1 LQSPT
6 ESAEAKTD
14 PRFLLQPSAQFVEGS
29 VRRRRDPVEHLP
41 QLGWGEFRVG
51 SSAMRQ
57 GSDIAPLPLL
67 AQQFVNEGF
76 VYAKQFGDLP
86 FAANLAFYGFHYA
99 FSQV

>member
-1 LQSPT
+1 
-6 ESAEAKTD
+6 
-14 PRFLLQPSAQFVEGS
+14 
-29 VRRRRDPVEHLP
+29 
-41 QLGWGEFRVG
+41 
-51 SSAMRQ
+51 MRQ